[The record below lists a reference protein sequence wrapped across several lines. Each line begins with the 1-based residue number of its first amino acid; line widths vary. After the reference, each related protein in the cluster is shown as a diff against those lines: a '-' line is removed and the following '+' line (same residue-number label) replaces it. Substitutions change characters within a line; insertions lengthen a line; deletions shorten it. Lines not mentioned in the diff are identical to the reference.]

1 MHHIGLSIVFLTSIL
16 YSYGQN
22 SQNIGFKGGISFST
36 MTSKYY
42 YEDIDKTINQK
53 NDFKAGIY
61 CALTVDLFKGQFL
74 SLTTDL
80 GFVQKGTT
88 IKTSHDFV
96 SKITR
101 DHVYF
106 SPMLKGF
113 YDFNFFNIYAL
124 LGPRVDLD
132 VSYAT
137 PPGSTMDGKSSRWL
151 FGLSYGLGSEY
162 RKDKFGILLE
172 FQGQPDITPSVNNKQ
187 SPGTPYDLMVKQNAF
202 ILTAGFKYYY

>member
-22 SQNIGFKGGISFST
+22 SQNIGVKGGISFSA
-36 MTSKYY
+36 MNSKYY
-42 YEDIDKTINQK
+42 YEDIDKTINKK
-53 NDFKAGIY
+53 NDFKTGIY
-61 CALTVDLFKGQFL
+61 CALTADLFKGQFL

-80 GFVQKGTT
+80 GFIQKGTT
-88 IKTSHDFV
+88 LKTSHDFV
-96 SKITR
+96 EKINR

-113 YDFNFFNIYAL
+113 YNFNFLNIYAL

-137 PPGSTMDGKSSRWL
+137 PPSAPKWL
-151 FGLSYGLGSEY
+151 FGLSYGAGCEY
-162 RKDKFGILLE
+162 RKEKFGILFE
-172 FQGQPDITPSVNNKQ
+172 CQGHPDITPSVNNEQ
-187 SPGTPYDLMVKQNAF
+187 SLTTPYDLIVKQNAF